1 MKDWQPKE
9 NVVKNTESL
18 GTSSKYANSHVVPS
32 FWLVITMQ
40 KFPQEVLSKQLR
52 CWLIPTQTG
61 EIDLIRFDSIQ
72 FSSVELNSIQPNSA
86 Q

>member
-52 CWLIPTQTG
+52 CRLIHTQTG
-61 EIDLIRFDSIQ
+61 EIDSIRFDSIQ